1 MVVLNW
7 KTGIG
12 NITLDPGSSILVP
25 FQDLPG
31 LRPVPLPADTIAQPD
46 EYGIYFKVESIDP
59 LTSAV
64 VFKVDSDGFK
74 IPFGF
79 TPYTIENLT
88 DDDLAVIGY
97 PPEAREDGTYVN
109 ALNLTTIRLGGG
121 NDTFTLTGKGITQSP
136 SAEVSKEASQGYIF
150 QSNIFAGSGDDV
162 VRVLMPWQS
171 VFKGG
176 SNTPY
181 YDAIFGTDPG
191 GGTAITLSDDLTL
204 EEMSFGDLIE
214 LKGSRFDWDIEFKD
228 GNGDGDVN
236 LASILD
242 ERDYIAVSNNNR
254 IYGFERLLFGD
265 ILFDLVLARQQDSNG
280 VYGQP
285 DYYLNGS
292 EDKAPELNSTI
303 SQSSGLWEAFR
314 FNRTKLE
321 GITGTATIPI
331 SVHTGDAGDTPF
343 LVGALRFASLQ
354 TEEGDDIAEIGS
366 ADQATVDLGDG
377 SDQLKANVAFSRS
390 TAVGGAGDDN
400 IILTSISN
408 STISGGSGAD
418 IVDVRASATDS
429 AFDGGADAGDTLLLP
444 GPFADY
450 ALSASNSGGV
460 VTFTDAFGNNFT
472 GFQSIKFSDI
482 NLDALQ
488 TLSLTGPAAPVAEG
502 ATADYTIA
510 LGASGLGASGLARG
524 ESVAFRLQLGN
535 GTAQVSSDL
544 AALVQ
549 SSLQAAAGIVL
560 RNVSVDAGTGL
571 IRAVASA
578 SRDFS
583 PAATIATLALPVSV
597 DLQTEPDETFSVT
610 LTDFVQAQS
619 VTTTISN
626 VLPVTIRL
634 SGPTSVTEGQTASY
648 AVGLDGVGLAAG
660 RSATFVLD
668 SIGGTATE
676 GQDFAALI
684 ASSLQKADGI
694 TLSGISAAADGAVT
708 VTATNTSGGD
718 LAVGATLL
726 TVSLPITTDATVE
739 GTERFSITLASSTAV
754 VSGALV
760 TTTISDLVPTPTLAL
775 SGVTAATEGKSAA
788 YAVALAGSSSDLLAG
803 QSITLTLDSASGS
816 DSGSATDGL
825 DFAALI
831 SAGLTAGNGITFGA
845 IATDPVSGAVTL
857 TATNTS
863 TGTLAAGS
871 QLLSISIPTTG
882 DSFAEGSEIFSVSL
896 TSTNAS
902 VSTGSITTSITDN
915 DPLTLRIA
923 GPASVAEGTP
933 ASPYTVSLGSAVGLG
948 AGRSVTFSLDSASGS
963 ATEELDFNALVAAGL
978 TAATG
983 LSLSPISID
992 PATGAITITAT
1003 NTSGADLA
1011 AGSALVSFGIN
1022 TTNDLIS
1029 EANESFSLNLTGA
1042 TGVTVEGPASVLTSI
1057 TDDDAPALKLNVT
1070 GASSVAEGAN
1080 ASYSLALD
1088 GVGLGVGRSVSFT
1101 LDSASGTAAEGV
1113 DFAALIAAALNA
1125 ASGITLSAISTAA
1138 NGTITATAT
1147 NTSGADLPVGSSIL
1161 SFSLPANSDSI
1172 VEGTE
1177 TYSVSLGGAN
1187 GSGSITT
1194 AINDTNTAVISLG
1207 GSASVLEGA
1216 NAGYAVSL
1224 DGVGLSAGQ
1233 SISLTLDSDSGSATE
1248 NLDFAALISAGLT
1261 AGNGITFGAIA
1272 TDPVSG
1278 AVTLTA
1284 TNTSTGTLAA
1294 GSQLLSI
1301 SIPTTGDSFA
1311 EGSEIFSVSLT
1322 STNASVSTGSIT
1334 TSITDNDPLTLRIAG
1349 PASVAEG
1356 TPASPYTV
1364 SLGSAV
1370 GLGAGRSVTFSLDS
1384 ASGSATEELD
1394 FNALVAAG
1402 LTAATGLSLSPISID
1417 PATGAI
1423 TITATNT
1430 SGADLAAGSA
1440 LVSFGINTTND
1451 LISEANESFSLN
1463 LTGAT
1468 GVTVEGPASV
1478 LTSITDDDAPA
1489 LKLNVTGASSVAEGA
1504 NASYSLALDGV
1515 GLGVGRSVDFRLS
1528 TLDGSAR
1535 EGSDFAT
1542 LIAANLQPV
1551 AGVSLSN
1558 ISTDVLGG
1566 ITGRATNTGSDA
1578 LAVNAELLSFS
1589 IAATA
1594 DAVAEQAETYDV
1606 FLSSTDAAV
1615 STATFT
1621 TSITDASLP
1630 VFRLTGSTAV
1640 TEGSLATYGVSL
1652 DGGIALGAG
1661 KSVTFTLDSQGL
1673 GDVAGLSATQG
1684 KDLAALVAAM
1694 IKPTPA
1700 GITLS
1705 NISTDPATGAITLTA
1720 SNSSPVDLDAGSQ
1733 IVSFELPTTND
1744 LFVEGNETF
1753 RVSLTSTTATVTG
1766 ADLTTT
1772 INDDDTPVIKLTG
1785 SDTVAEAVTAAYA
1798 VSLDGVGLG
1807 AGASVSFS
1815 LDSAGITATEGSD
1828 FAALVGGS
1836 LVAASAQ
1843 LGLSTNPPSASGAV
1857 SVTITNNGADLAA
1870 GSKLLDIALPT
1881 TGDVLVEGQEIFA
1894 LTLSSTT
1901 ATVSAATINTTI
1913 TDDDVAA
1920 ISLNGPASVSEGA
1933 AASYTLALAGI
1944 GLGAGR
1950 SLTFSLD
1957 TASGAGAAGATEG
1970 TDFAALLASS
1980 LTPAAGISLSGIS
1993 TAADGTVTLTVTNS
2007 SGAELWAGSALLN
2020 FDVATTQDA
2029 VAEASETFNVS
2040 LGGSNG
2046 TAALTTTITDNDPAA
2061 IRLTGAASVLEGA
2074 NASYAVS
2081 LDGVGLGAGQ
2091 SLTLTLDSASGTAL
2105 ETVDFAALI
2114 GSSLTAATGVS
2125 LSGLSTGALGAITLT
2140 ATNTSGNDLDLSAQ
2154 LLSFTI
2160 AASTDAGAETDETF
2174 EVTLSS
2180 STASVASGAGLV
2192 TTTIENIGGLISR
2205 VTTQG
2210 ADTLSPS
2217 QWLELNGEEPN
2228 APPFAG
2234 ITGSEKNP
2242 ITVNTGD
2249 IANSVRLSD
2258 AIAFA
2263 TLNTGADNDRVLV
2276 AFPPSRD
2283 LPYVQFGH
2291 GAYKATI
2298 NTGAGNDVINIQS
2311 AANSAYVR
2319 STPQDPPSYALP
2331 DYYDSIVDAG
2341 EGDDYVYGFL
2351 PYKTQFIGG
2360 SSTDTLF
2367 LYGRYS
2373 DWSVQTVDVTANG
2386 LLLSDASDDY
2396 STWSA
2401 ATTLSNTATENT
2413 VRGFEFVQFNDIL
2426 LDLSEQLSLAGPAS
2440 PVAEGASASYSIALA
2455 GNGLQ
2460 QSQSVAFSLQL
2471 SDGTARLAADL
2482 AALTPSVLQ
2491 GANGVSLQN
2500 VVVDAT
2506 TGRITAVATAT
2517 RSFSSGATIASLALP
2532 VQADLLAEPDETFNL
2547 TLGGFI
2553 QPQSVITTISNQD
2566 PLAIRLTGPGSVL
2579 EGATTTPYTVA
2590 LDGVGL
2596 GAGASVSFSLDSA
2609 SGSATEGLDFN
2620 ALVAAGLTA
2629 ATGITLSGITTAA
2642 DGSIAVTATNTS
2654 GVDLITDAALLTLKI
2669 KTANDAVVEGD
2680 ESFDLRLSSS
2690 STAVSSATL
2699 STTITDDDA
2708 PALKLTGSASIAEG
2722 AAASYSLALDGVG
2735 LGAGRSV
2742 TFTLDSASG
2751 SAAEGSDFSEL
2762 AFADL
2767 QAGAGVKLKRL
2778 STDPLTKAV
2787 TISAT
2792 NVSGTD
2798 LATGAELLSVPI
2810 KTTNDRTAEGEETY
2824 VVNLSSN
2831 TVSVVAPALTTKI
2844 KDDDPVAIRL
2854 KGKTSVREGDAAS
2867 YAIGLDG
2874 VGLGSGRSISLSVN
2888 TASESAR
2895 QPTDFAALL
2904 PGALSPE
2911 AGVSLSGISTDPVTG
2926 ALTLTMTNSSGEDL
2940 AANAQLLNVSI
2951 GTSDDTVVEGNET
2964 YAVNISKSTAALN
2977 GDTINT
2983 TITDDDTPVI
2993 KLTGSS
2999 TVQEGNTAAYAVSLD
3014 GVSLGAG
3021 QSLKL
3026 VLDTI
3031 SGSATE
3037 GSDFAALVAA
3047 GLKAAPGLKLSD
3059 ISIQASTKAVR
3070 LTVTNRS
3077 NTDLAVGAPLLNFT
3091 LNTIDDTTVEVT
3103 ESYRVTLTSSTADV
3117 SNGSL
3122 TTTITDND
3130 IATPVEPPSGGGG
3143 GNPASPGNQFLNGGK
3158 PEDILDS
3165 IFGKGRPRVR
3175 RKAAADPIVES
3186 RQRLM
3191 DTRSR
3196 RSADRTQNV
3205 AAMDDSTAI
3214 SSIGSAVTVVTA
3226 PWQDPR
3232 LDGTTALPLGRS
3244 DNGTLQWL

>member
-79 TPYTIENLT
+79 TPYTIGNLT

-121 NDTFTLTGKGITQSP
+121 NDNFTLTGKGITQSP

-265 ILFDLVLARQQDSNG
+265 ILFDLVLARQQDSNW

-303 SQSSGLWEAFR
+303 SQGSGLWEAFR

-321 GITGTATIPI
+321 GITGTATNPI

-354 TEEGDDIAEIGS
+354 TEDGDDIAEIGS
-366 ADQATVDLGDG
+366 ADQATVDLGEG

-524 ESVAFRLQLGN
+524 ESVAFTLQLGN

-578 SRDFS
+578 SRDCS

-610 LTDFVQAQS
+610 LTDFVQAQT

-726 TVSLPITTDATVE
+726 TVSLPITTDAAVE

-816 DSGSATDGL
+816 
-825 DFAALI
+825 
-831 SAGLTAGNGITFGA
+831 
-845 IATDPVSGAVTL
+845 
-857 TATNTS
+857 
-863 TGTLAAGS
+863 
-871 QLLSISIPTTG
+871 
-882 DSFAEGSEIFSVSL
+882 
-896 TSTNAS
+896 
-902 VSTGSITTSITDN
+902 
-915 DPLTLRIA
+915 
-923 GPASVAEGTP
+923 
-933 ASPYTVSLGSAVGLG
+933 
-948 AGRSVTFSLDSASGS
+948 
-963 ATEELDFNALVAAGL
+963 
-978 TAATG
+978 
-983 LSLSPISID
+983 
-992 PATGAITITAT
+992 
-1003 NTSGADLA
+1003 
-1011 AGSALVSFGIN
+1011 
-1022 TTNDLIS
+1022 
-1029 EANESFSLNLTGA
+1029 
-1042 TGVTVEGPASVLTSI
+1042 
-1057 TDDDAPALKLNVT
+1057 
-1070 GASSVAEGAN
+1070 
-1080 ASYSLALD
+1080 
-1088 GVGLGVGRSVSFT
+1088 
-1101 LDSASGTAAEGV
+1101 
-1113 DFAALIAAALNA
+1113 
-1125 ASGITLSAISTAA
+1125 
-1138 NGTITATAT
+1138 
-1147 NTSGADLPVGSSIL
+1147 
-1161 SFSLPANSDSI
+1161 
-1172 VEGTE
+1172 
-1177 TYSVSLGGAN
+1177 
-1187 GSGSITT
+1187 
-1194 AINDTNTAVISLG
+1194 
-1207 GSASVLEGA
+1207 
-1216 NAGYAVSL
+1216 
-1224 DGVGLSAGQ
+1224 
-1233 SISLTLDSDSGSATE
+1233 ATE

-1311 EGSEIFSVSLT
+1311 EGSETFSVSLT

-1334 TSITDNDPLTLRIAG
+1334 TSITDNDPLAVRITG
-1349 PASVAEG
+1349 PATVAEG

-1384 ASGSATEELD
+1384 ASGSATEGLD

-1451 LISEANESFSLN
+1451 LSSEANESFSLN
-1463 LTGAT
+1463 LTDSP
-1468 GVTVEGPASV
+1468 GVTVEGPASI
-1478 LTSITDDDAPA
+1478 LSSITDDDAPA

-1515 GLGVGRSVDFRLS
+1515 GLG
-1528 TLDGSAR
+1528 
-1535 EGSDFAT
+1535 
-1542 LIAANLQPV
+1542 
-1551 AGVSLSN
+1551 
-1558 ISTDVLGG
+1558 
-1566 ITGRATNTGSDA
+1566 
-1578 LAVNAELLSFS
+1578 
-1589 IAATA
+1589 
-1594 DAVAEQAETYDV
+1594 
-1606 FLSSTDAAV
+1606 
-1615 STATFT
+1615 
-1621 TSITDASLP
+1621 
-1630 VFRLTGSTAV
+1630 
-1640 TEGSLATYGVSL
+1640 
-1652 DGGIALGAG
+1652 
-1661 KSVTFTLDSQGL
+1661 
-1673 GDVAGLSATQG
+1673 
-1684 KDLAALVAAM
+1684 
-1694 IKPTPA
+1694 
-1700 GITLS
+1700 
-1705 NISTDPATGAITLTA
+1705 
-1720 SNSSPVDLDAGSQ
+1720 
-1733 IVSFELPTTND
+1733 
-1744 LFVEGNETF
+1744 
-1753 RVSLTSTTATVTG
+1753 
-1766 ADLTTT
+1766 
-1772 INDDDTPVIKLTG
+1772 
-1785 SDTVAEAVTAAYA
+1785 
-1798 VSLDGVGLG
+1798 
-1807 AGASVSFS
+1807 
-1815 LDSAGITATEGSD
+1815 
-1828 FAALVGGS
+1828 
-1836 LVAASAQ
+1836 
-1843 LGLSTNPPSASGAV
+1843 
-1857 SVTITNNGADLAA
+1857 
-1870 GSKLLDIALPT
+1870 
-1881 TGDVLVEGQEIFA
+1881 
-1894 LTLSSTT
+1894 
-1901 ATVSAATINTTI
+1901 
-1913 TDDDVAA
+1913 
-1920 ISLNGPASVSEGA
+1920 
-1933 AASYTLALAGI
+1933 
-1944 GLGAGR
+1944 
-1950 SLTFSLD
+1950 
-1957 TASGAGAAGATEG
+1957 
-1970 TDFAALLASS
+1970 
-1980 LTPAAGISLSGIS
+1980 
-1993 TAADGTVTLTVTNS
+1993 
-2007 SGAELWAGSALLN
+2007 
-2020 FDVATTQDA
+2020 
-2029 VAEASETFNVS
+2029 
-2040 LGGSNG
+2040 
-2046 TAALTTTITDNDPAA
+2046 
-2061 IRLTGAASVLEGA
+2061 
-2074 NASYAVS
+2074 
-2081 LDGVGLGAGQ
+2081 
-2091 SLTLTLDSASGTAL
+2091 
-2105 ETVDFAALI
+2105 
-2114 GSSLTAATGVS
+2114 
-2125 LSGLSTGALGAITLT
+2125 
-2140 ATNTSGNDLDLSAQ
+2140 
-2154 LLSFTI
+2154 
-2160 AASTDAGAETDETF
+2160 
-2174 EVTLSS
+2174 
-2180 STASVASGAGLV
+2180 
-2192 TTTIENIGGLISR
+2192 
-2205 VTTQG
+2205 
-2210 ADTLSPS
+2210 
-2217 QWLELNGEEPN
+2217 
-2228 APPFAG
+2228 
-2234 ITGSEKNP
+2234 
-2242 ITVNTGD
+2242 
-2249 IANSVRLSD
+2249 
-2258 AIAFA
+2258 
-2263 TLNTGADNDRVLV
+2263 
-2276 AFPPSRD
+2276 
-2283 LPYVQFGH
+2283 
-2291 GAYKATI
+2291 
-2298 NTGAGNDVINIQS
+2298 
-2311 AANSAYVR
+2311 
-2319 STPQDPPSYALP
+2319 
-2331 DYYDSIVDAG
+2331 
-2341 EGDDYVYGFL
+2341 
-2351 PYKTQFIGG
+2351 
-2360 SSTDTLF
+2360 
-2367 LYGRYS
+2367 
-2373 DWSVQTVDVTANG
+2373 
-2386 LLLSDASDDY
+2386 
-2396 STWSA
+2396 
-2401 ATTLSNTATENT
+2401 
-2413 VRGFEFVQFNDIL
+2413 
-2426 LDLSEQLSLAGPAS
+2426 
-2440 PVAEGASASYSIALA
+2440 
-2455 GNGLQ
+2455 
-2460 QSQSVAFSLQL
+2460 
-2471 SDGTARLAADL
+2471 
-2482 AALTPSVLQ
+2482 
-2491 GANGVSLQN
+2491 
-2500 VVVDAT
+2500 
-2506 TGRITAVATAT
+2506 
-2517 RSFSSGATIASLALP
+2517 
-2532 VQADLLAEPDETFNL
+2532 
-2547 TLGGFI
+2547 
-2553 QPQSVITTISNQD
+2553 
-2566 PLAIRLTGPGSVL
+2566 
-2579 EGATTTPYTVA
+2579 
-2590 LDGVGL
+2590 
-2596 GAGASVSFSLDSA
+2596 
-2609 SGSATEGLDFN
+2609 
-2620 ALVAAGLTA
+2620 
-2629 ATGITLSGITTAA
+2629 
-2642 DGSIAVTATNTS
+2642 
-2654 GVDLITDAALLTLKI
+2654 
-2669 KTANDAVVEGD
+2669 
-2680 ESFDLRLSSS
+2680 
-2690 STAVSSATL
+2690 
-2699 STTITDDDA
+2699 
-2708 PALKLTGSASIAEG
+2708 
-2722 AAASYSLALDGVG
+2722 
-2735 LGAGRSV
+2735 AGRSV

-2751 SAAEGSDFSEL
+2751 TAAEGSDFSEL

-2767 QAGAGVKLKRL
+2767 KAGAGVKLKRL

-2831 TVSVVAPALTTKI
+2831 TVSVAAPALTTKI
-2844 KDDDPVAIRL
+2844 KDDDQVAIRL

-2888 TASESAR
+2888 TAGESAR

-3021 QSLKL
+3021 QSLML

-3077 NTDLAVGAPLLNFT
+3077 NTDLAVGAPLLSFT

-3117 SNGSL
+3117 SSGSL